1 MYCLK
6 TKIPERYNFFGTKR
20 HHLCILCFT
29 QQSSIDTHIEHL
41 VKHSNDDLRK
51 IGYNRLLLMTHA
63 NPELRQKVAK
73 DVQEMADLAGVPLVE
88 SAVISMDSTR
98 QNESSY

>member
-1 MYCLK
+1 
-6 TKIPERYNFFGTKR
+6 
-20 HHLCILCFT
+20 
-29 QQSSIDTHIEHL
+29 
-41 VKHSNDDLRK
+41 
-51 IGYNRLLLMTHA
+51 MTHA

-98 QNESSY
+98 QNESSYQAVLDPEVFRGKNFAS